1 MTSVGKRGKILKA
14 LVAFICIILVSVTVT
29 GCTKKTEEERFYK
42 NKSYLEVIESKNLS
56 TLKDSIKEEVLKDYN
71 ISDMYISIYY
81 DDNTAS
87 GVYMYADI
95 LTAEK
100 QHVTY
105 RIESKQIY
113 DIAKAVT
120 DDKEEILRYNKGNDN
135 KSNYV
140 SFEDFIDLSYIYF
153 DGDKIVIEP

>member
-1 MTSVGKRGKILKA
+1 MTSLRERGKILKA

-29 GCTKKTEEERFYK
+29 GCTKTEEERFYK
-42 NKSYLEVIESKNLS
+42 NKSYLEVIESKNLH
-56 TLKDSIKEEVLKDYN
+56 TLKDSINEEILKNYN

-81 DDNTAS
+81 DNNTAS

-105 RIESKQIY
+105 RVESKQIY
-113 DIAKAVT
+113 DIAKAIT
-120 DDKEEILRYNKGNDN
+120 DAEEEILRYNKGDDN

-140 SFEDFIDLSYIYF
+140 SFEDFIDLAYIYF